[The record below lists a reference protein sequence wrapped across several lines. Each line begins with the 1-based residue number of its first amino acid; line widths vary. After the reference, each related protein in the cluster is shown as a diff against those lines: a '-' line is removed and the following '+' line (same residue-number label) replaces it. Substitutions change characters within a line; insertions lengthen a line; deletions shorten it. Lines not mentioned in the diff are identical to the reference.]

1 MKKTI
6 LSAVFI
12 IVFGFYV
19 YSQKINTP
27 AIIPA
32 DGQNNPSNTT
42 TSEPVVTSS
51 PSPKVTGDNEG
62 EYGNNE
68 GEGEVPVIPSTPKPV
83 PVKKPTP
90 VTKPTPVIK
99 TPISNPPASSGQY
112 KDGSYTGT
120 SADAFYGNIQV
131 KAIITNGKIT
141 DVQFLDSP
149 HNAENS
155 LRINAMARPILTQEA
170 IQAQSANV
178 DGASGATFSS
188 RAFVESLASALAQAK
203 N

>member
-27 AIIPA
+27 ALAPS
-32 DGQNNPSNTT
+32 DGQNNPSNPT
-42 TSEPVVTSS
+42 TSEPLTPSS
-51 PSPKVTGDNEG
+51 STPKVTGDMEG
-62 EYGNNE
+62 EDDDT
-68 GEGEVPVIPSTPKPV
+68 PS
-83 PVKKPTP
+83 VKKPTP
-90 VTKPTPVIK
+90 VTKPVT
-99 TPISNPPASSGQY
+99 SNPASTPTASSGQY

-141 DVQFLDSP
+141 DVQFLDAP

-155 LRINAMARPILTQEA
+155 VRINTMVKPILAQEA
-170 IQAQSANV
+170 IQVQSANV
-178 DGASGATFSS
+178 DGATGATFSS
-188 RAFVESLASALAQAK
+188 KAFKESLAAALAQAK
-203 N
+203 K